1 MEPIDIIVPVY
12 RGLSETRRCLDSVLA
27 HPQHCRHELVV
38 IDDAGPEPELTT
50 WLDEL
55 ATSQR
60 ITLLRHTANVGF
72 VATANHGLALHPDRD
87 VVLLNSDTEVH
98 GDWLDRLVRCA
109 YADER
114 IGTVTPFSNNA
125 TICSYPRF
133 CQDNPLPEGLSL
145 AELDTL
151 FRRANLGR
159 RLDIPTAVGFC
170 MYMRRACL
178 AAVGELDESHFG
190 LGYGEENDFCMRAG
204 KAGWRHVLC
213 ADTFVYHVGNV
224 SFSDRA
230 AQLQAQAQTTLATL
244 HPEYPAQ
251 IQDFIRQDPVGVLR
265 LAVNQERG
273 RFSPAQ
279 ATQVILEQNAALA
292 DLWRQQQECLANSA
306 ALEQGLREAER
317 LLNQTWYELQSR
329 DQALSEAQH
338 YVRQRETDIA
348 QLQEQSNA
356 LQDELQATSQALT
369 EAQRYVRQ
377 WEAEVAVLQEQGR
390 TMQTELCTLSQVLTE
405 VQHTVRQREID
416 IAILQEQRRMMREEL
431 RRIHAAQNQALPSF
445 LPTLM
450 TKTTH
455 LFTSITANYLPKAR
469 VLAHSARRQGLDI
482 RFHVLLCDDYPADA
496 EQSAEP
502 FDSIIDVRDLPVPG
516 LEAWLFGHTVVE
528 MCTAVK
534 AMGFLEIARRFAAEK
549 IFYFDPDI
557 AILSGLEG
565 LINRLDQHSILLTPH
580 QTLPE
585 QAMDAVIDNEIG
597 SLKYG
602 VFNLG
607 FLGIRTSEE
616 GLRFLNWWAERLRH
630 FCHDDI
636 AGGLFTD
643 QRWIDL
649 APAFF
654 PDIGILREPIY
665 NVATWNLTHRRATG
679 SVESGIA
686 INGEPLAF
694 YHFSGFDG
702 GAQEVMLK
710 KYAAKDSVLFDL
722 RRWYIEECR
731 RMGQE
736 QLGQRPSRYHAFDNG
751 EPITKAHRILY
762 RSRLDLQRAFPQPFQ
777 AAGDSY
783 YRWHRLNHPGGD
795 FDEAATDAATTDE
808 AILRARLSDARRELD
823 LIKRSRS
830 WRLAR
835 TMSRVLNVFR

>member
-1 MEPIDIIVPVY
+1 MESVDVIVPVY
-12 RGLSETRRCLDSVLA
+12 RGLLETRRCLESVLS
-27 HPQHCRHELVV
+27 HQQQCPYELVV
-38 IDDAGPEPELTT
+38 IDDASPEPELAA

-55 ATSQR
+55 AANQR

-87 VVLLNSDTEVH
+87 VVLLNSDTEVN

-125 TICSYPRF
+125 TICSYPLF
-133 CQDNPLPEGLSL
+133 CQDNPLPDGLSL
-145 AELDTL
+145 AELDML
-151 FRRANLGR
+151 FCRANLGR
-159 RLDIPTAVGFC
+159 RLEIPTAVGFC

-178 AAVGELDESHFG
+178 TAVGELDERHFG
-190 LGYGEENDFCMRAG
+190 LGYGEENDFCMRAS
-204 KAGWRHVLC
+204 KDGWRHVLC

-244 HPEYPAQ
+244 HPEYPVQ
-251 IQDFIRQDPVGVLR
+251 IQDFIRQDPAGVLR

-273 RFSPAQ
+273 RFSPEQ
-279 ATQVILEQNAALA
+279 AAQVILEQNTALS
-292 DLWRQQQECLANSA
+292 DLWRQRQECLSNTA
-306 ALEQGLREAER
+306 ALEHGLREAER
-317 LLNQTWYELQSR
+317 LLNQTWYELQTR

-338 YVRQRETDIA
+338 YVRQREIDVA
-348 QLQEQSNA
+348 SLQEQSSV
-356 LQDELQATSQALT
+356 LQDELQRAGQALT
-369 EAQRYVRQ
+369 AAQR
-377 WEAEVAVLQEQGR
+377 EVAALQEQGR
-390 TMQTELCTLSQVLTE
+390 IMQAELCTLSHALAE
-405 VQHTVRQREID
+405 VQQNVREREID
-416 IAILQEQRRMMREEL
+416 IAILHEQRRMMREEL
-431 RRIHAAQNQALPSF
+431 RRIHAAQNLALPSF
-445 LPTLM
+445 LPTAM

-482 RFHVLLCDDYPADA
+482 QFHVLLCDDYPTD
-496 EQSAEP
+496 EERGAEP

-516 LEAWLFGHTVVE
+516 LESWLFGHTVVE

-534 AMGFLEIARRFAAEK
+534 AMGFLEIARRFAADK

-557 AILSGLEG
+557 VILSGLDG
-565 LINRLDQHSILLTPH
+565 LIKRLDEHSILLTPH

-585 QAMDAVIDNEIG
+585 QAIDAVIDNEIG

-607 FLGIRTSEE
+607 FLGVRTSEE

-654 PDIGILREPIY
+654 PDIGILREPVY

-679 SVESGIA
+679 SMESGIA

-722 RRWYIEECR
+722 RYWYIGECR

-736 QLGQRPSRYHAFDNG
+736 RLGHRPSRYHHFDNG
-751 EPITKAHRILY
+751 QPITRSHRILY
-762 RSRLDLQRAFPQPFQ
+762 RTRLDLQRAFPQPFR
-777 AAGDSY
+777 ATGKSY
-783 YRWHRLNHPGGD
+783 YRWYQRNQSSVDL
-795 FDEAATDAATTDE
+795 DETAVDDAL
-808 AILRARLSDARRELD
+808 IRARLSDARRELD

-835 TMSRVLNVFR
+835 AMARVLNAFR